1 MLIATV
7 GNMWAAQPGTRAS
20 AATEA
25 LQPTD
30 DEFVALQE
38 AFKAI
43 ASDPARPGAKE
54 EVEKAEVTFGNAI
67 ERWEGPL
74 RASPQEC
81 TQLRLARARARVTL
95 NDIAFGKRPLKA
107 AAAVEDLDVVISTME
122 QDEAAVRISYDY
134 PDALVRRALAKEEIK
149 EWAGA
154 VADYSKAINL
164 WRERPPS
171 ENGLGVNPLVL
182 NFRGNALSR
191 LSRFDDALKDYME
204 ATQIFVQDR
213 RIREASLSR
222 CNEALALFGA
232 GQADQAIATLQL
244 VVRKDPA
251 VTDARVA
258 LAAAYWATGDVS
270 RAESE
275 WLYACEKIET
285 GCRQYKDLE
294 WVSEIRRWPPSLVED
309 LRDFLKKETQ

>member
-1 MLIATV
+1 
-7 GNMWAAQPGTRAS
+7 
-20 AATEA
+20 
-25 LQPTD
+25 
-30 DEFVALQE
+30 
-38 AFKAI
+38 
-43 ASDPARPGAKE
+43 
-54 EVEKAEVTFGNAI
+54 
-67 ERWEGPL
+67 
-74 RASPQEC
+74 
-81 TQLRLARARARVTL
+81 
-95 NDIAFGKRPLKA
+95 
-107 AAAVEDLDVVISTME
+107 
-122 QDEAAVRISYDY
+122 
-134 PDALVRRALAKEEIK
+134 
-149 EWAGA
+149 
-154 VADYSKAINL
+154 
-164 WRERPPS
+164 
-171 ENGLGVNPLVL
+171 
-182 NFRGNALSR
+182 
-191 LSRFDDALKDYME
+191 ME